1 MIQEF
6 TIQGRLDGLN
16 EYTAANRSNFRKGS
30 EMKRR
35 NQDLVTWSIKAARLK
50 PHDGAVSVEITWVE
64 GLRPGAKQFRPR
76 DRDNIRFSAK
86 FILDALQEAGIICDD
101 NWDTVVS
108 ITDLFYL
115 NRNNPRVIVK
125 IADA

>member
-16 EYTAANRSNFRKGS
+16 EYTAANRFHFRKGS

-50 PHDGAVSVEITWVE
+50 PHHGAVSVEITWVE

-86 FILDALQEAGIICDD
+86 FILDALQEAGIICED

-108 ITDLFYL
+108 ITDRFYL